1 MMDPRTLELLKEPE
15 QILEGD
21 LLVLEEEIQKFPYVQ
36 SLRALYLKA
45 THLYKKEAY
54 NDALSKA
61 SAYTTDKK
69 ILFQFINGYSEPT
82 EIVDQVKE
90 QDSQENIGETT
101 NAFQKVQPEEVSYPE
116 KVFVGGEINRILFP
130 GEEDFLSNQVE
141 KIDWQQTEESGA
153 LVTYSMEENTSQSS
167 LSGDGPKTDSVDTEV
182 ESTAELAEGFS
193 EEEVPLNFHSVENY
207 LPQIQPEIQKHVE
220 SYTPPKAKNSHEE
233 EMQRLIAE
241 VEAKMKK
248 NKTQQSI
255 SKIVEEEAESSEI
268 NFVAHQPFLDS
279 NSKGMETPANTQSE
293 IPEEQDLQTDP
304 KTSWVPL
311 QVDSPSLD
319 SQIGQVTS
327 GRKEAGFHLETE
339 NKVEENEPIDVEPRN
354 EEAFEGKETNEPS
367 NVPVF
372 ISTWQNWLKI
382 DRTSQ
387 GEPQKTQLLSIDQ
400 IKNRAIEKFIET
412 EPKISKLKE
421 EPVQVKEKPDDISHL
436 MTETLAGLYLEQRL
450 YTKAINAFEV
460 LIGKHPER
468 KEYFEEKIE
477 SIKQIRTGK

>member
-21 LLVLEEEIQKFPYVQ
+21 LQILEKEIQKFPYVQ

-69 ILFQFINGYSEPT
+69 ILFQFINGLSETKEIVEEANDAQPQEPT
-82 EIVDQVKE
+82 SEVTSV
-90 QDSQENIGETT
+90 
-101 NAFQKVQPEEVSYPE
+101 FQSVQPQVVSYPE
-116 KVFVGGEINRILFP
+116 KVFIDGELNRILFP
-130 GEEDFLSNQVE
+130 GEEDFLTNQVE
-141 KIDWQQTEESGA
+141 KIDWQQTEESGT
-153 LVTYSMEENTSQSS
+153 LVTYSSEEIIPDSQDS
-167 LSGDGPKTDSVDTEV
+167 LEVTKSAVVDAQITEPKDKTEK
-182 ESTAELAEGFS
+182 LAEQ
-193 EEEVPLNFHSVENY
+193 EVPLNFHSVENY
-207 LPQIQPEIQKHVE
+207 LPEIQPEIQKPVE
-220 SYTPPKAKNSHEE
+220 SYIPPKAKSRHEE
-233 EMQRLIAE
+233 EMQNLIAE

-248 NKTQQSI
+248 NKAQQS
-255 SKIVEEEAESSEI
+255 SQKVVEEDTEKSSEI
-268 NFVAHQPFLDS
+268 NFIAQEPFLGSRD
-279 NSKGMETPANTQSE
+279 KEKETLSNTQKE
-293 IPEEQDLQTDP
+293 NPENDVLQ
-304 KTSWVPL
+304 KEHKSSWVPL
-311 QVDSPSLD
+311 QIESPSLD
-319 SQIGQVTS
+319 SQLDQGE
-327 GRKEAGFHLETE
+327 GGKKEAESLVEQVRKLEV
-339 NKVEENEPIDVEPRN
+339 KDPLVEQNSEQAIEEKEP
-354 EEAFEGKETNEPS
+354 AQQS

-382 DRTSQ
+382 DRTSNV
-387 GEPQKTQLLSIDQ
+387 EPQKRQLLSIDQ

-421 EPVQVKEKPDDISHL
+421 EAVQVKEKPDDISHL

-450 YTKAINAFEV
+450 YTKAINAFEI
-460 LIGKHPER
+460 LIAKHPER